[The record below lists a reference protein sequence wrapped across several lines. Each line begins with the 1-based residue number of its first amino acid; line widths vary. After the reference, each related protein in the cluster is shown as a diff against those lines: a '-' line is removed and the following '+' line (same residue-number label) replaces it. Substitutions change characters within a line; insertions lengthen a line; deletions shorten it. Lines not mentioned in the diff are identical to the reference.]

1 MDTDENVSSLMKSID
16 MDSIEKHL
24 REVTPFTL
32 LIKFVDAQQALEECG
47 LIYDPKNGMYQSLE
61 EGTRWKAEANPEG
74 GVVVSPAPVTYE
86 NITSG
91 EMGVSIGVQIPVFYP
106 EQKAFTSQYLLG
118 AGRCYFELEDYAR
131 AKDSLNSLLKDFA
144 ATNEATLAKAE
155 LDKIARRQKAL
166 EGVK

>member
-91 EMGVSIGVQIPVFYP
+91 EMGVSIGGTEI
-106 EQKAFTSQYLLG
+106 E
-118 AGRCYFELEDYAR
+118 EED
-131 AKDSLNSLLKDFA
+131 AKLDGLTADSAQGSAMDGPNS
-144 ATNEATLAKAE
+144 
-155 LDKIARRQKAL
+155 
-166 EGVK
+166 